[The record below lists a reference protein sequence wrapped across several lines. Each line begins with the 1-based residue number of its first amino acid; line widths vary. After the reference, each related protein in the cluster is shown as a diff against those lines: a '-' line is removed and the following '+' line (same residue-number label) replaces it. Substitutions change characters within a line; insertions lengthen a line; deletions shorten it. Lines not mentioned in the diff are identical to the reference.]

1 MDDTTPTFN
10 LKVVLRETGI
20 KPDTLR
26 AWERRYGLP
35 EPDRTAGGHRL
46 YSQRDIDIIKWLI
59 ARQDEGLSISKAVK
73 LWRSL
78 LAEGNDPLYIP
89 AYQTADAM
97 SVPATTTSSL
107 VEFRQSW
114 IDACLRF
121 DEPTA
126 ERVLTQ
132 AFAIY
137 PVATVCIEVLQK
149 GLAEIGDLWYGNEA
163 TVQQEHFASALT
175 LRRLNA
181 LIAAA
186 PAPNR
191 LGRVLVAC
199 PAGEEHTFA
208 PLLLTLL
215 LRYQGWDVVYL
226 GANVPL
232 ARFASTV
239 ETVKP
244 NLVVLTA
251 QLLRTAATLLEV
263 AQLLTEKGIP
273 VAFGG
278 YVFNLIPDLRDRIP
292 GHFLGEQIQES
303 VQTVGK
309 ILTFTPPGQAGKPV
323 SEVYERATA
332 VYRQKR
338 AAIEAETWQRMAANN
353 IPYEHVSLANTHL
366 SDDIMAALHLG
377 DMVYLGSQLNW
388 TKQLISNYDLPA
400 NWLED
405 YLNAYHQAADRHLN
419 GDGRPIVNW
428 LDQVKSQLES

>member
-1 MDDTTPTFN
+1 MDETTPTFN
-10 LKVVLRETGI
+10 LKVVIRETGI

-26 AWERRYGLP
+26 AWERRYELP
-35 EPDRTAGGHRL
+35 VPQRTAGGHRL
-46 YSQRDIDIIKWLI
+46 YSQRDIDTIKWLM

-73 LWRSL
+73 LWRRL
-78 LAEGNDPLYIP
+78 RKEGNDPIYMP
-89 AYQTADAM
+89 AYQTADTP
-97 SVPATTTSSL
+97 PATPTSSSNL
-107 VEFRQSW
+107 AEIRQQW
-114 IDACLRF
+114 IEACLKF

-137 PVATVCIEVLQK
+137 PVAMVCTEVLQK
-149 GLAEIGDLWYGNEA
+149 GLAELGGMWYRNEA

-175 LRRLNA
+175 MRRLNA
-181 LIAAA
+181 LVAAA
-186 PAPNR
+186 PSPTR
-191 LGRVLVAC
+191 LGRVLIAC
-199 PAGEEHTFA
+199 PPGEDHTFA

-232 ARFASTV
+232 ARFEVTV
-239 ETVKP
+239 ETIKP

-251 QLLRTAATLLEV
+251 QMLRSVANLLDV
-263 AQLLTEKGIP
+263 AQMLMEKGVH

-278 YVFNLIPDLRDRIP
+278 FIFNMIPDLRDRVP
-292 GHFLGEQIQES
+292 GHFLGEQILDS

-309 ILTFTPPGQAGKPV
+309 ILTFNPPGQPGEPV
-323 SEVYERATA
+323 SEVYKRATA

-338 AAIEAETWQRMAANN
+338 AAIEAETWQGMATNN
-353 IPYEHVSLANTHL
+353 VPYEHVSMANTHL

-377 DMVYLGSQLNW
+377 DMGYLGTQIDW
-388 TKQLISNYDLPA
+388 TKQLINNYDLPS
-400 NWLED
+400 NWLKD
-405 YLNAYHQAADRHLN
+405 YLDTYHQAADEHLN

-428 LDQVKSQLES
+428 LAQVKSHVED